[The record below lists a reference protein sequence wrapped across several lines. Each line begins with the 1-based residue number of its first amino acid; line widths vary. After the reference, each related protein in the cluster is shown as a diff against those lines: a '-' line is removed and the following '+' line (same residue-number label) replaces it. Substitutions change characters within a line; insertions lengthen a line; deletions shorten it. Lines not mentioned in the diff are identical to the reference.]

1 MADEA
6 TSNIDSHTE
15 ELLQQSIADMK
26 GDKTMIAIA
35 HRLSTL
41 RDATKI
47 IVISDGEIV
56 EQGTLEKV
64 LGQKGL
70 FYQLWNA

>member
-1 MADEA
+1 
-6 TSNIDSHTE
+6 
-15 ELLQQSIADMK
+15 MK
-26 GDKTMIAIA
+26 GEKTMIAIA

-41 RDATKI
+41 RDATQI

-56 EQGTLEKV
+56 EQGALEE
-64 LGQKGL
+64 LLAQKGL

>member
-1 MADEA
+1 
-6 TSNIDSHTE
+6 
-15 ELLQQSIADMK
+15 
-26 GDKTMIAIA
+26 MIAIA

-47 IVISDGEIV
+47 IVISEGNIV
-56 EQGTLEKV
+56 EQGTLEEV
-64 LGQKGL
+64 MSQKGL

>member
-1 MADEA
+1 
-6 TSNIDSHTE
+6 
-15 ELLQQSIADMK
+15 MK

-56 EQGTLEKV
+56 EQGTLEEV